1 MIIRTLAYLCDKCK
15 KVVATVK
22 AHDILN
28 VPEGWVLEPPTFG
41 YDKEFEKHICPRCV
55 EKKEIKETFK

>member
-15 KVVATVK
+15 KGVAMVK
-22 AHDILN
+22 PQEILN
-28 VPEGWVLEPPTFG
+28 LPEGWQFEAPTYG
-41 YDKEFEKHICPRCV
+41 YDKEFEKHVCPRCI